1 MQMTSEVKT
10 LLEEYCSLTGRPA
23 ATITVSEFLEL
34 RAVVQVNP
42 VARVVSSPEK
52 VEERGISNIADHQN
66 VEIIEQ
72 PREASDAVLG
82 KPVEREAHV
91 IPKEAH
97 AAPEV
102 KEIATPKRQES
113 KKPAGAS
120 NMENALAMLKS
131 ISG

>member
-34 RAVVQVNP
+34 RAVVQVSP
-42 VARVVSSPEK
+42 VARVVSSPKK
-52 VEERGISNIADHQN
+52 VEEQTFQN

-72 PREASDAVLG
+72 PREDSDEVLG
-82 KPVEREAHV
+82 KPVEMEAHV
-91 IPKEAH
+91 APKVE
-97 AAPEV
+97 
-102 KEIATPKRQES
+102 EIAPPKRQES
-113 KKPAGAS
+113 KKPVGAS